1 MTDPLTP
8 TCFNPAEE
16 SAYYFERLAELE
28 EQAQLQD
35 LQELEETPIS
45 TNRAIETRNSEELP
59 LPLWLLDEGHDLEES
74 SLEPL
79 EALEV
84 AA

>member
-1 MTDPLTP
+1 MTDTLTP
-8 TCFNPAEE
+8 TCFNPSEE
-16 SAYYFERLAELE
+16 LAYYFEEQAELE
-28 EQAQLQD
+28 EQAD
-35 LQELEETPIS
+35 LQELEEPPIS
-45 TNRAIETRNSEELP
+45 TNRALETRNSEELP
-59 LPLWLLDEGHDLEES
+59 IPLWLLDEGHDLEPES